1 MPTTIKV
8 KGIGDKKYDAYKY
21 IKLKMY
27 LQSSNS
33 NIALIDR
40 EFHVIDNLTAKVLI
54 GIDIMKPKGIAID
67 LGINIMKIGAYKD
80 LLIPIN
86 ITSKDTRVNTTI
98 FSRKGIVLPLYT
110 NMLVP
115 IIWAKRPLSLPID
128 RDFIFE
134 PYTHN
139 TLLVYTYIV
148 DYNISEVFIRN
159 DTNYKITLLRRT
171 KLGNITKYN
180 TTGAFADNPN

>member
-1 MPTTIKV
+1 MLISIKV
-8 KGIGDKKYDAYKY
+8 KGIGDRKHDTYKY

-33 NIALIDR
+33 NTALINR
-40 EFHVIDNLTAKVLI
+40 EFYIINNLTAKVLI
-54 GIDIMKPKGIAID
+54 GIDIMKPKGIVID
-67 LGINIMKIGAYKD
+67 LGINIIKIGAYKD

-86 ITSKDTRVNTTI
+86 IISKGNRVNTTI
-98 FSRKGIVLPLYT
+98 FSRKGIVLPPYT
-110 NMLVP
+110 NVPVP
-115 IIWAKRPLSLPID
+115 IIGAKRPLSLPAD

-134 PYTHN
+134 PYTYN

-159 DTNYKITLLRRT
+159 DTNYEITLLRRT
-171 KLGNITKYN
+171 KLSNITKYDAA
-180 TTGAFADNPN
+180 GAFVVNPN

>member
-1 MPTTIKV
+1 MLTPMKV
-8 KGIGDKKYDAYKY
+8 KGIGNRKYDAYKY

-40 EFHVIDNLTAKVLI
+40 EFYVIDNLTAKALI
-54 GIDIMKPKGIAID
+54 GIDIIKPKSIVID
-67 LGINIMKIGAYKD
+67 LDINIMKIGACKD

-86 ITSKDTRVNTTI
+86 ITSKGARVNTTI
-98 FSRKGIVLPLYT
+98 FSRKGIVLPPYT
-110 NMLVP
+110 NILVP
-115 IIWAKRPLSLPID
+115 ITGAKRPLSLPTD

-159 DTNYKITLLRRT
+159 DTNYKITLQRRT

-180 TTGAFADNPN
+180 AAGVFVVNPD

>member
-1 MPTTIKV
+1 
-8 KGIGDKKYDAYKY
+8 
-21 IKLKMY
+21 
-27 LQSSNS
+27 
-33 NIALIDR
+33 
-40 EFHVIDNLTAKVLI
+40 
-54 GIDIMKPKGIAID
+54 
-67 LGINIMKIGAYKD
+67 MKIGAYKD

-86 ITSKDTRVNTTI
+86 ITSKGTRVNTTI
-98 FSRKGIVLPLYT
+98 FSRKGIILPPYT
-110 NMLVP
+110 NIPVP
-115 IIWAKRPLSLPID
+115 ITGAKRPLSLPTD

-180 TTGAFADNPN
+180 ATGIFIVNPN